1 MTIGVG
7 IVFGLD
13 GDNDVVVVAA
23 VIPVMSV
30 DGWCNVVAGGGC
42 DDITM
47 LGASVFMGT
56 ATVDEDDDGIIV
68 DGDVVGII
76 ILTDPTSVVSTEGV
90 VEL

>member
-13 GDNDVVVVAA
+13 GIVVVVAA

-42 DDITM
+42 EDITM
-47 LGASVFMGT
+47 LGVSVFMGT

-76 ILTDPTSVVSTEGV
+76 ILRDPTSVVSTDGV